1 MNSWMTYLLNIA
13 YIQMIRAKKL
23 KVVRRSLLHQG
34 LLRLGPC
41 SWRRRRILSNCKLML
56 VALTMMKMMKTT
68 SIQNTVNILMMRISV
83 MRMIVRL
90 QMKMM
95 MQTFQWMLRT
105 RIGQQK
111 HPWRH
116 LQRRRP
122 GWQLHLRATILL
134 WNVTFEVL
142 IVKLLTL
149 TFVSMPPK
157 SHFLMNF
164 PFRQWHWYKK
174 CLCPCGHPLSIQ
186 VREEPA
192 LLKRRTPTTSDKPMQ
207 PAANLA
213 AGLSAPTSL
222 WSISVVLINELEYF
236 LQKPGLRI
244 LGTWLN

>member
-1 MNSWMTYLLNIA
+1 MSSMRPKPILCAVHYIFTNTGCTLFWSNNSFVW
-13 YIQMIRAKKL
+13 
-23 KVVRRSLLHQG
+23 HD
-34 LLRLGPC
+34 
-41 SWRRRRILSNCKLML
+41 WFF
-56 VALTMMKMMKTT
+56 
-68 SIQNTVNILMMRISV
+68 RISV

-95 MQTFQWMLRT
+95 MQTFQWCEIVRYDLQFCDCSLFLWYTVTVSLTLFNICRMLRT

-111 HPWRH
+111 HPSRH

-149 TFVSMPPK
+149 PFLSMPPK

-192 LLKRRTPTTSDKPMQ
+192 LLKRRTPSTSDKPIQ
-207 PAANLA
+207 TAANLA
-213 AGLSAPTSL
+213 AG
-222 WSISVVLINELEYF
+222 NF
-236 LQKPGLRI
+236 
-244 LGTWLN
+244 